1 MLKVRRNQKNRT
13 LKIVCIF
20 LCFLVLFSFAVYK
33 IHPVIMKHAVS
44 VAETIML
51 NSANDAVI
59 RILSDENFTYDS
71 VVSLTNNSD
80 GYVTSLETDIY
91 EVNFL
96 KSRISNE
103 IASVITNREFYD
115 FKIPIG
121 TFLGSDFTNG
131 YGPKIKFYMQMTTTA
146 FVDFSQDF
154 KAAGINQVLHSI
166 NVDIKIKGN
175 LVIMGYNKPIE
186 TKTSVIAAQ
195 TVIVGKTPDAFTN
208 VLESPTDN
216 TGGLIND
223 YGSIAE

>member
-1 MLKVRRNQKNRT
+1 MIRVRKRRNNRIT
-13 LKIVCIF
+13 KIVCIV
-20 LCFLVLFSFAVYK
+20 LCFLILLSFSVYK
-33 IHPVIMKHAVS
+33 MHPVIMSQAVS

-51 NSANDAVI
+51 NCANEAVI

-71 VVSLTNNSD
+71 VINLTNNSD

-103 IASVITNREFYD
+103 IANVIMGREFYD

-131 YGPKIKFYMQMTTTA
+131 FGPKIKFYMQITTTA
-146 FVDFSQDF
+146 FVDFSYEF
-154 KAAGINQVLHSI
+154 KSAGINQVLHII

-175 LVIMGYNKPIE
+175 LLIMGYNKPIE
-186 TKTSVIAAQ
+186 TKTSVIAAE
-195 TVIVGKTPDAFTN
+195 TIIVGKTPDAFTN
-208 VLESPTDN
+208 VVESPTDN

-223 YGSIAE
+223 YGAIAE